1 MRKLFLLLAIA
12 LTSTACTPG
21 EEGVGPRAV
30 VTSIIDQQIIPDH
43 RAFADAARQ
52 QQAAVS
58 ALCAAPGE
66 AALTSAREDFRKTA
80 LAWSRIEWLSF
91 GPARQGN
98 RREILF
104 FWPDNRGRGLRQV
117 EDLAASTDAAQFADA
132 AFANKSVSVKGLPA
146 LEYVLFGDGA
156 DTLLSP
162 GAVRCAFANAIA
174 ASVAATSQ
182 DLSSAWQG
190 DKGYRQVILS
200 AGPENAEFRNHKEAL
215 QKFLTAAS
223 EQVQIVS
230 DLKLK
235 PLLAER
241 NGAFTPIA
249 PPFSAAGIPFAAM
262 SQNVDSAGA
271 VFLNHASKLLP
282 EAAAYR
288 ADSLRFEIE
297 AIQRTLAE
305 LAAHDL
311 PAAQLAQEKATRDRL
326 AYLALPLE
334 GGHTLMSEVYP
345 GALGLVMGFNSL
357 DGD

>member
-1 MRKLFLLLAIA
+1 MRKLFLPLAIA
-12 LTSTACTPG
+12 LLPVACSPSTD
-21 EEGVGPRAV
+21 GVGPRTIVEAIV
-30 VTSIIDQQIIPDH
+30 DQQIIPDH
-43 RAFADAARQ
+43 KAFADAARQ
-52 QQAAVS
+52 QQTAVS
-58 ALCAAPGE
+58 ALCATPGD
-66 AALTSAREDFRKTA
+66 ATLTTAREAFRKTA

-104 FWPDNRGRGLRQV
+104 FWPDNRGRGQRQV
-117 EDLAASTDAAQFADA
+117 EELATSTDAAQFADA
-132 AFANKSVSVKGLPA
+132 AFTNKSVSVKGLPA
-146 LEYVLFGDGA
+146 LEYVLFGEGA
-156 DTLLSP
+156 DALLSP

-174 ASVAATSQ
+174 ASVATTAQ
-182 DLSSAWQG
+182 DLSNAWQG

-223 EQVQIVS
+223 EQVQIVK

-241 NGAFTPIA
+241 NGAFVPIA

-262 SQNVDSAGA
+262 SQNVDGA
-271 VFLNHASKLLP
+271 SSVFLNHASKLLP
-282 EAAAYR
+282 EESAYR
-288 ADSLRFEIE
+288 AESLRFEVE
-297 AIQRTLAE
+297 AIQRTLGE
-305 LAAHDL
+305 LGALAL
-311 PAAQLAQEKATRDRL
+311 PAAQLAQEKLTRDRL

-334 GGHTLMSEVYP
+334 GAHALMSEVYP
-345 GALGLVMGFNSL
+345 AALGLVMGFNSL